1 MVTAAGP
8 LMKKLLSTLGARVT
22 ALTLAVVLATAAVG
36 SIAAVLLVQ
45 RANDAA
51 ATRSLS
57 AMADVAQSLA
67 TLAASPEMG
76 LARARRA
83 LAGVQVQVAVVRS
96 ETARGTVVAGDPLPR
111 RLLTDAM
118 LAQLL
123 AGQDVSLRVP
133 DDDGPV
139 FLEGRATE
147 AGAIVLAQRRND
159 AVALGQD
166 ALTRLRWAFAAVA
179 LLSVLV
185 GWAMS
190 RRVTTP
196 LRRMADAAAD
206 LAAGSRDVAVPE
218 TGPAEVAAVG
228 TALNELARSLAHSEA
243 RQREFLLSVS
253 HDLRTPLTAV
263 TGYAESLADGVI
275 PADGVAD
282 IGRIVGAEAARL
294 DRLVSD
300 LLDLARLD
308 AHEVSL
314 TLVPVDLAGL
324 LASAEPV
331 WRRRCEA
338 VGVVFGLEPPSAPL
352 VVTADPDRLR
362 QAVDGLVDNALRATP
377 AGQPLIVGARP
388 ERGYAVL
395 EVRDG
400 GPGLAPEDF
409 PVAFERSVL
418 HERYRGVREVGTGL
432 GLAIVA
438 RIVARHGG
446 TVAARPAPEGGA
458 CFAITLPLSQASAA
472 STAPLHA

>member
-1 MVTAAGP
+1 VTNP
-8 LMKKLLSTLGARVT
+8 LSTLGARVT
-22 ALTLAVVLATAAVG
+22 ALILASVLATATVG

-51 ATRSLS
+51 AARSLA

-67 TLAASPEMG
+67 SVAGSAEIG
-76 LARARRA
+76 QQRARRA
-83 LAGVQVQVAVVRS
+83 LTGVQVQVAVVRS
-96 ETARGTVVAGDPLPR
+96 DTARGTVVTGDPLPR
-111 RLLTDAM
+111 RLLTPSA
-118 LAQLL
+118 LTALL
-123 AGQDVSLRVP
+123 AGQDVSARVP
-133 DDDGPV
+133 DEDGPV

-147 AGAIVLAQRRND
+147 AGAIVLAQRGTD
-159 AVALGQD
+159 AVALGQG
-166 ALTRLRWAFAAVA
+166 AVVQLRWAFALVG

-185 GWAMS
+185 GAAVS
-190 RRVTTP
+190 RRTTTP
-196 LRRMADAAAD
+196 LRRMAAAAGE
-206 LAAGSRDVAVPE
+206 LASGARDVAVPE
-218 TGPAEVAAVG
+218 SGPAEVAAVG
-228 TALNELARSLAHSEA
+228 TALNELASSLAHSEA

-275 PADGVAD
+275 PPEGVAEV
-282 IGRIVGAEAARL
+282 GRIVGAEAARL
-294 DRLVSD
+294 DRLVGD

-314 TLVPVDLAGL
+314 AVVPVDLAGL

-338 VGVVFGLEPPSAPL
+338 VGVLFGLELPAVALIVS
-352 VVTADPDRLR
+352 ADPDRVR

-377 AGQPLIVGARP
+377 AGRPIIVGARP
-388 ERGYAVL
+388 EAGYAVL

-418 HERYRGVREVGTGL
+418 HERYRGVRQVGTGL

-458 CFAITLPLSQASAA
+458 CFSITLPMSGSWDAS
-472 STAPLHA
+472 SRP

>member
-282 IGRIVGAEAARL
+282 IGRIVAPRQPAWTASSATCWTWLAWMLTRCHSPWSRSTSPGCLPPPSQCGDGDVRPWEWCSGSNPRARRWSS
-294 DRLVSD
+294 RLIPTGCVRRSTD
-300 LLDLARLD
+300 SWTTPCA
-308 AHEVSL
+308 
-314 TLVPVDLAGL
+314 PPPPAGL
-324 LASAEPV
+324 
-331 WRRRCEA
+331 
-338 VGVVFGLEPPSAPL
+338 
-352 VVTADPDRLR
+352 
-362 QAVDGLVDNALRATP
+362 
-377 AGQPLIVGARP
+377 
-388 ERGYAVL
+388 
-395 EVRDG
+395 
-400 GPGLAPEDF
+400 
-409 PVAFERSVL
+409 
-418 HERYRGVREVGTGL
+418 
-432 GLAIVA
+432 
-438 RIVARHGG
+438 
-446 TVAARPAPEGGA
+446 
-458 CFAITLPLSQASAA
+458 
-472 STAPLHA
+472 

>member
-1 MVTAAGP
+1 
-8 LMKKLLSTLGARVT
+8 MKGLLSTLGARVT
-22 ALTLAVVLATAAVG
+22 ALTLAVVLATATVG

-51 ATRSLS
+51 AARSL
-57 AMADVAQSLA
+57 AATADVAQSLA
-67 TLAASPEMG
+67 TLATSPELG
-76 LARARRA
+76 LARAKRA
-83 LAGVQVQVAVVRS
+83 LDGVQVQVAIVRS
-96 ETARGTVVAGDPLPR
+96 GTPRGTVVTGDPLPR
-111 RLLTDAM
+111 RLLTEAV
-118 LAQLL
+118 LAQLV

-133 DDDGPV
+133 DDDGQV

-147 AGAIVLAQRRND
+147 AGAIVLAQRRSD

-166 ALTRLRWAFAAVA
+166 AVARMRWAFALVA
-179 LLSVLV
+179 LVSVLV
-185 GWAMS
+185 GWAVS
-190 RRVTTP
+190 RRMTTP
-196 LRRMADAAAD
+196 LRRMAAAAGD
-206 LAAGSRDVAVPE
+206 LASGARDVAVPE
-218 TGPAEVAAVG
+218 SGPAEVAAVG
-228 TALNELARSLAHSEA
+228 AALNELARSLAHSEA

-275 PADGVAD
+275 PPEGVAEV
-282 IGRIVGAEAARL
+282 GRIVGAEAARL
-294 DRLVSD
+294 DRLVQD

-308 AHEVSL
+308 AHEVTL
-314 TLVPVDLAGL
+314 TMAAVDLAGL

-331 WRRRCEA
+331 WRRRCDA
-338 VGVVFGLEPPSAPL
+338 VGVAFGLELPAVPL

-362 QAVDGLVDNALRATP
+362 QALDGLVDNALRATP
-377 AGQPLIVGARP
+377 AGRPVIVGAHG
-388 ERGYAVL
+388 EGAYAVL

-458 CFAITLPLSQASAA
+458 CFAITLRVATPIVPTTSPVGQ
-472 STAPLHA
+472 